1 MSRNLLTLS
10 VMAALSAG
18 MARADVPNVATDIAP
33 VHALVARV
41 MDGVGTPALIVA
53 QGASPHEYSLRPS
66 EAGALQEADI
76 VVWIGP
82 DLTPWLGNAIETLAG
97 DAKLLTLLET
107 EGTLELPVRENALF
121 EAHEH
126 DEEHEDH
133 HADEEHDD
141 HHGEDAH
148 DPHAWLSP
156 DNAAIWME
164 LIAAELATADPEN
177 ATLYTANAQA
187 GRAELAALKG
197 EVATILAP
205 VSGREFIVFHDAY
218 QYFEVAFDLPA
229 AGAISLSDAA
239 DPSPAR
245 ISEIQNRVAEQGVSC
260 VLSEPQFNPGIVAA
274 VMDGTVAR
282 TAILDPLGSDIDPGV
297 DFYPQLLRKLA
308 QTLADCL

>member
-164 LIAAELATADPEN
+164 LIAAELASADPEN